1 MAKLKNPQNNLDA
14 IRQDYQ
20 DKHASAGGAVLVCRK
35 YDRQVRDKDGK
46 LVFDKAGNPVTFK
59 SWFEAQFLTKDVDKY
74 VYHSEM
80 FSEQRKND
88 CYCTINSFPADC
100 EPDVKTTKTWQ
111 CLSYR
116 SVAKLAHL
124 TGFYLDFDHI
134 GIHALAK
141 KLEKQKKRKNQQDPM
156 KPVQDPAELVEEV
169 LNYADMIVA
178 TLESYLPADYG
189 MPIISFT
196 GGGFGFYFPL
206 KPIPS
211 TPENR
216 TRYMEIWEKLYRR
229 YSDIFKGI
237 LGTYENDHAVLDYVR
252 VIRITGTYNS
262 KTNTY
267 SQYIARYGNV
277 ETNEVYEYSLDEIA
291 DLYHLD
297 DLPAEKSNI
306 SLVSLSSLQNKKRE
320 KREKKETKPEEGSC
334 TSDLAPNIS
343 SSMAD
348 HENRGN
354 VAYPSKWYQGYA
366 NAKQLGRYLALAVK
380 SLEYLDTQGTLQ
392 RNNVLFLIACLMTE
406 IEYAKYGCYIFY
418 NRNKVSHGARQDV
431 IDYILLLNDS
441 LENPLEEEELA
452 NLLKSALSNQYHF
465 RRLATV
471 QKFLNL
477 TNAEFETLGW
487 LEHQKKEEQKQERNN
502 ALTDLDKEV
511 VRLYLAGLSDA
522 KIAKELGIPKL
533 QSIRIRQRLGVT
545 DRSVKW
551 EDVDFEGNKRHL
563 QHKTGHDTP
572 EMRQIAQTRL
582 FNGCELTYGD
592 FLGRPSVEL
601 SRYLKSECP
610 QLGKEKIREI
620 YRDFIQKNCEYV
632 YRKNMMLPLEN
643 DTNNTCDNGYE
654 KVVSFGDGEIRNAI
668 SLWYARKE
676 EIIG

>member
-1 MAKLKNPQNNLDA
+1 MAKLKNPPNNLAA
-14 IRQDYQ
+14 IRQDYR
-20 DKHASAGGAVLVCRK
+20 DKHTSAGGAVLICRK
-35 YDRQVRDKDGK
+35 YDRQVRDKDGQ
-46 LVFDKAGNPVTFK
+46 LVFDDNGQPVTFK
-59 SWFEAQFLTKDVDKY
+59 SWFEAQFLTRTVDKY

-116 SVAKLAHL
+116 SIAKLAHL

-134 GIHALAK
+134 QIHNLAK
-141 KLEKQKKRKNQQDPM
+141 KQQAPTEM
-156 KPVQDPAELVEEV
+156 VEEV
-169 LNYADMIVA
+169 LGYADMIVA

-196 GGGFGFYFPL
+196 GGGFGFFFKIKPL
-206 KPIPS
+206 ES
-211 TPENR
+211 TPENKE
-216 TRYMEIWEKLYRR
+216 RYMDIWEKLYRR
-229 YSDIFKGI
+229 FSLLFADILDVF
-237 LGTYENDHAVLDYVR
+237 ENDHSVLDFVR
-252 VIRITGTYNS
+252 VIRITGTHNS
-262 KTNTY
+262 KTGTY
-267 SQYIARYGNV
+267 AQYIGRYGNA

-297 DLPAEKSNI
+297 DLPVEKPNVC
-306 SLVSLSSLQNKKRE
+306 LVSLSPLQNKRRE
-320 KREKKETKPEEGSC
+320 EREKKETKPEEGSC
-334 TSDLAPNIS
+334 TSDLASNIS
-343 SSMAD
+343 SSMAN

-380 SLEYLDTQGTLQ
+380 SLEYLDNQGTLQ
-392 RNNVLFLIACLMTE
+392 RNNALFLVACLKTE
-406 IEYAKYGCYIFY
+406 IEYARYGCYIFY

-431 IDYILLLNDS
+431 IDYILLLNDN
-441 LENPLEEEELA
+441 LGNPLEEEELA
-452 NLLKSALSNQYHF
+452 NLLKSALSNTYHF
-465 RRLATV
+465 RRRETI
-471 QKFLNL
+471 QKWLNL
-477 TNAEFETLGW
+477 TDAEFETLGW
-487 LEHQKKEEQKQERNN
+487 LDKQKAEQAKQERNN

-545 DRSVKW
+545 DRDVKY

-582 FNGCELTYGD
+582 YEGSTMTYGD
-592 FLGRPSVEL
+592 FLDKPGLEFAE
-601 SRYLKSECP
+601 YLKSECH

-620 YRDFIQKNCEYV
+620 CRDFTRKKCEYV